1 MYFITVSEMMGT
13 NGEKIARQLAGL
25 LNYTYYGEEEFF
37 KASEEMGFLIDVKKL
52 DGKGRTASEKS
63 FSEKP
68 KIYLGQLQSAIYE
81 MAKKGDAVFFG
92 RGSQLLLNAF
102 DCIFHVL
109 ITGSMKKRI
118 QRMIEEKKVSGEI
131 AEKII
136 RQSDQD
142 KREFLRFA
150 FDEDWLNPN
159 LYDLMLNTDKLN
171 IDSSVKIIMDGV
183 QSEEIKTCGADSI
196 KSLGKFHLH
205 YIIESALADA
215 GLLTQYL
222 HFTVEDM
229 DSVRLHGLVGSF
241 EKREKV
247 ENLLKGIKE
256 IKKINNDLSIFRSPS
271 GAI

>member
-13 NGEKIARQLAGL
+13 NGEKIARRLAGL

-37 KASEEMGFLIDVKKL
+37 KASEEMGFLVDVKKL
-52 DGKGRTASEKS
+52 AGKGRAAPEKS
-63 FSEKP
+63 LSEQP

-92 RGSQLLLNAF
+92 RAGQLLLNAF

-118 QRMIEEKKVSGEI
+118 QRMMEEKKVSGEI

-142 KREFLRFA
+142 KREFLRSA
-150 FDEDWLNPN
+150 FDEDWLNPS
-159 LYDLMLNTDKLN
+159 LYDLILNTDKLN
-171 IDSSVKIIMDGV
+171 IDSAIKMIIDGV
-183 QSEEIKTCGADSI
+183 QSEEIKTSSADSI

-205 YIIESALADA
+205 YKIESALIDA

-222 HFTVEDM
+222 HFTVEDINT
-229 DSVRLHGLVGSF
+229 VRLHGLVGSL
-241 EKREKV
+241 EKKEKV

-256 IKKINNDLSIFRSPS
+256 IKRINNDLSIFRSPS
-271 GAI
+271 GGI